1 LQLLTDRC
9 LQVNDKTGPFQQL
22 PIFFFEDRAATG
34 GKQQIL
40 PGSQDFQ
47 HFAFPFTETGFA
59 FNIEDQ
65 VDAGACL
72 PFQVPVTIK
81 EFHFQPFCNAL
92 PNGCFTGP
100 HWTNQVDVR
109 ARFIHG
115 LPVKHCRV
123 HSGTTLVN
131 IAGFFASLVA
141 IFMIRF
147 FVLFTVL
154 LVGLF
159 TLEILQPAEEYVIM
173 PFTSF
178 IADVSVW
185 ILQIFDDSVES
196 YRNIIRNS
204 VTGFGVRIERG
215 CNGVEALIILFAAI
229 FSFPAP
235 FKNKIIGF
243 VIGFFAIQVLNLV
256 RIISLF
262 YLGQWNQVAFEWFHL
277 YLWQALIILDALVV
291 WLIWLRTLPQ
301 AKLKRQME
309 AESAAE

>member
-1 LQLLTDRC
+1 
-9 LQVNDKTGPFQQL
+9 
-22 PIFFFEDRAATG
+22 
-34 GKQQIL
+34 
-40 PGSQDFQ
+40 
-47 HFAFPFTETGFA
+47 
-59 FNIEDQ
+59 
-65 VDAGACL
+65 
-72 PFQVPVTIK
+72 
-81 EFHFQPFCNAL
+81 
-92 PNGCFTGP
+92 
-100 HWTNQVDVR
+100 
-109 ARFIHG
+109 
-115 LPVKHCRV
+115 V

-159 TLEILQPAEEYVIM
+159 TLEILQPAEEYVIL

-185 ILQIFDDSVES
+185 ILQLFDDSVES

-215 CNGVEALIILFAAI
+215 CNGVEAVIILFAAI

-243 VIGFFAIQVLNLV
+243 VIGFFAIQALNLV

-301 AKLKRQME
+301 AKLKRQMD
-309 AESAAE
+309 AESAAESAAE